1 VVGERIRTR
10 PLTLNRDRSGETGLK
25 VKSKNEKEVAIRI
38 GVQVFDEI
46 RIWKVPEETDIQEVL
61 EMAREELS
69 NELQEFRSAYKTNLT
84 PVSDVETERK
94 TLLR

>member
-1 VVGERIRTR
+1 MVGERIRTR

-25 VKSKNEKEVAIRI
+25 VKSKKIAIRV
-38 GVQVFDEI
+38 GVEVFDEI
-46 RIWKVPEETDIQEVL
+46 RVWEVPEETDIQEVL

>member
-10 PLTLNRDRSGETGLK
+10 PFTLNRDRSGETGLK
-25 VKSKNEKEVAIRI
+25 VKSKKIAIRV
-38 GVQVFDEI
+38 GVEVFDEI
-46 RIWKVPEETDIQEVL
+46 RVWEVPEETDIQEVL

>member
-10 PLTLNRDRSGETGLK
+10 PLTLNRDRSGETGLR
-25 VKSKNEKEVAIRI
+25 VKSKKIAIRV
-38 GVQVFDEI
+38 GVEVFDEI
-46 RIWKVPEETDIQEVL
+46 RVWEVPEETDIQEVL

>member
-1 VVGERIRTR
+1 MVGERIRTR
-10 PLTLNRDRSGETGLK
+10 PLTLNRDRSGETGLR
-25 VKSKNEKEVAIRI
+25 VKSKKIAIRV
-38 GVQVFDEI
+38 GVEVFDEI
-46 RIWKVPEETDIQEVL
+46 RVWEVPEETDIQEVL

>member
-10 PLTLNRDRSGETGLK
+10 PFTLNRDRSGEIGLR
-25 VKSKNEKEVAIRI
+25 VKSKKIAIRV
-38 GVQVFDEI
+38 GVEVFDEI
-46 RIWKVPEETDIQEVL
+46 RVWEVPEETDIQEVL

-84 PVSDVETERK
+84 PVSDVEMERK

>member
-1 VVGERIRTR
+1 MVGERIRTR
-10 PLTLNRDRSGETGLK
+10 PFTLNRDRSGETGLK
-25 VKSKNEKEVAIRI
+25 VKSKKIAIRV
-38 GVQVFDEI
+38 GVEVFDEI
-46 RIWKVPEETDIQEVL
+46 RVWEVPEETDIQEVL

>member
-1 VVGERIRTR
+1 M
-10 PLTLNRDRSGETGLK
+10 
-25 VKSKNEKEVAIRI
+25 
-38 GVQVFDEI
+38 FDEI

-84 PVSDVETERK
+84 PVSDVEMERK